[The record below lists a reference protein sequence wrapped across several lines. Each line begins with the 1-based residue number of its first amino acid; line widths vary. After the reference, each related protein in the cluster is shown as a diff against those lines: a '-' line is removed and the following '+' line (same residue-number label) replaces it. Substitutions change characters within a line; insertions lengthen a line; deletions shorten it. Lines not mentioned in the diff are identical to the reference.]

1 MSIPE
6 SDWKKF
12 KPLRDKALARLCD
25 LILSEIAEINTDDAL
40 SSHERY
46 LKIYSLVRDRD
57 KELGQMFDGYS
68 RSRALMQLAMI
79 QSRNLLEPEEF
90 ECFSES
96 TREHLAIF
104 TK

>member
-12 KPLRDKALARLCD
+12 KPLRDKALAKFCD
-25 LILSEIAEINTDDAL
+25 LVLSEISAISADDML

-46 LKIYSLVRDRD
+46 LEIYSLVQDRD
-57 KELGQMFDGYS
+57 KELGQIFDGYA
-68 RSRALMQLAMI
+68 RSRALLQLAMI

-90 ECFSES
+90 DCFSEP
-96 TREHLAIF
+96 TREYLASF
-104 TK
+104 YK